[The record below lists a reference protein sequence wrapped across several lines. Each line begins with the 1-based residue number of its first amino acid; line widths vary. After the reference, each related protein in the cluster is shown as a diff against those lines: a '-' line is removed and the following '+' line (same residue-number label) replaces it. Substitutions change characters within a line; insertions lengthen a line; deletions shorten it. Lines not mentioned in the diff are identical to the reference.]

1 MKKKLLINNI
11 KLKKFKKPL
20 VCLTAYTTPMAEILD
35 KYCDV
40 ILVGDSLGMV
50 LHGMK
55 STREVTLDMMIMH
68 GKAVRR
74 GVNKSLLVV
83 DMPIGTYEKNSKLA
97 LKNAKKNY

>member
-68 GKAVRR
+68 GKR
-74 GVNKSLLVV
+74 
-83 DMPIGTYEKNSKLA
+83 YEEVLIKVYWWLICQ
-97 LKNAKKNY
+97 LEHMKKIPR